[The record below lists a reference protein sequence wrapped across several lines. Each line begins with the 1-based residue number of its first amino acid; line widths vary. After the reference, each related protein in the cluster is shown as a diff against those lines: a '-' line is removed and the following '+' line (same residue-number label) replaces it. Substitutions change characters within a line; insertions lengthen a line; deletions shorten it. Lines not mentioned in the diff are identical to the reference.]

1 MRTARLVLFVLAA
14 FSISQFSIAQQTQ
27 APASPPQ
34 RDPQA
39 IAILTQAVNTAGGT
53 PGITAVQ
60 DFTGTGNINYFW
72 AGKSVAGSVAV
83 YGKGLDKF
91 RMDADVS
98 GGTQSF
104 IVDGKAGSLTSLYRP
119 KTKLPVYSVMTAGS
133 LTFPAARIANVLN
146 DSTISVSYLGSINWN
161 GFQVYR
167 VHVTPPLDPAL
178 SLTTNLTGLGEFDLY
193 IDPASYQ
200 LLGLTEKVWWGND
213 LNQSYSHEIL
223 FSNYTTT
230 NGLLVPFV
238 ITEKF
243 GGQQT
248 WSLNLSSLT
257 FNTGLSDTLFKP

>member
-1 MRTARLVLFVLAA
+1 MRFAGTNVAAVLSLVLVIPILG
-14 FSISQFSIAQQTQ
+14 QQT
-27 APASPPQ
+27 PTSVQ

-39 IAILTQAVNTAGGT
+39 LTILNQALSMSGGATAIGGMK
-53 PGITAVQ
+53 

-83 YGKGLDKF
+83 YGKGLDRF

-146 DSTISVSYLGSINWN
+146 DSSIGVNYLGAINWN

-167 VHVTPPLDPAL
+167 VHVIPPLDPAL

-193 IDPASYQ
+193 IDPGSYQ
-200 LLGLTEKVWWGND
+200 LLGLAEKVWWGND
-213 LNQSYSHEIL
+213 LSQSYSHDII

-230 NGLLVPFV
+230 NGLSVPFV

-248 WSLNLSSLT
+248 WSMTLSSLT
-257 FNTGLSDTLFKP
+257 LNSGLSDTLFKP